1 MFLTAEKRVSEYIDR
16 SIEIIQTNEKR
27 MNKMEWIITELWET
41 VNNLTYIYKV
51 GISEGEK
58 REVIIEKILMN
69 KCAKLIT
76 DNRFKKIIELKARH
90 IQRNHALTRI
100 LISEDQI

>member
-1 MFLTAEKRVSEYIDR
+1 MDSLNLKSTIPWIKNSLFLTAEKRVSEYIDR

-58 REVIIEKILMN
+58 REVI
-69 KCAKLIT
+69 
-76 DNRFKKIIELKARH
+76 LKRYWW
-90 IQRNHALTRI
+90 
-100 LISEDQI
+100 ISVQNW